1 MRRLLV
7 VACLALLPQVAS
19 AGGIGEFSYLE
30 PGDLIPGSG
39 QGAEDYTV
47 YAPGMRYPME
57 AGPSF
62 PNSQVWGHGGGS
74 GPGGGQCDIE
84 NYSYPWRDNYC
95 ETRSWDMPLCPSGVG
110 HQGQDIRPPTCD
122 PGVHWHVA
130 TEAGTVTNVGSY
142 SVYVT
147 AGDGTRFDYLHGSGN
162 VVGVNQSLA
171 KGERINK
178 TDNEF
183 GGTPTTYHLHFNIK
197 QDVAGVGFVFVSP
210 YMSLV
215 ESYEELMGFGTE
227 VLGDAAVDSC
237 SAIVGYAQ
245 DEGDPEAQVPVD
257 VYFDGGPTDL
267 GAVGVQ
273 IVADEYRDSLCDL
286 LGSCEHGFT
295 LELPRSLQDGL
306 DHEVKLYSRGSE
318 DAAGVEIETAS
329 ASTFNCAPPPIP
341 GGVIRRIDGP
351 EVVSAWGFSPFWDAA
366 AVDSIAG
373 LPAGEPFPS
382 EPVLVRVEGD
392 DTVWWMDPGSK
403 RRVSSEEVAQA
414 WGLSLADAELWPA
427 HVLADVPEGPPMRED
442 VFLLEL
448 ADGSLYAVDEAPCD
462 PDLGCDLGGGTTGDE
477 PDSGTA
483 GGSGDGLDS
492 DGEDTDGSTLPGGN
506 DDDGGCGCR
515 SRSGSSGGGGLLLL
529 VGLLGLRRRR

>member
-1 MRRLLV
+1 MKRLLV
-7 VACLALLPQVAS
+7 IGSLALLPAVAS
-19 AGGIGEFSYLE
+19 AGGAPEFSYLE
-30 PGDLIPGSG
+30 PGDLTPGSG
-39 QGAEDYTV
+39 EGAKDYTV

-95 ETRSWDMPLCPSGVG
+95 ETRSWDMPLCPAGVG

-130 TEAGTVTNVGSY
+130 TEAGTVTNVGCY

-147 AGDGTRFDYLHGSGN
+147 AADGTRFDYLHGSGN
-162 VVGVNQSLA
+162 VVSNGQSLA

-183 GGTPTTYHLHFNIK
+183 GGTPTTYHLHFNIR
-197 QDVAGVGFVFVSP
+197 QDIAGLGFVFVSP

-215 ESYEELMGFGTE
+215 ESYEELLGIGGD
-227 VLGDAAVDSC
+227 VIGDAAVDAC
-237 SAIVGYAQ
+237 AAVVGYAH
-245 DEGDPEAQVPVD
+245 DESAPDAQLAVD
-257 VYFDGGPTDL
+257 VYFDGGPNDP

-273 IVADEYRDSLCDL
+273 IVANEYRESLCDL

-295 LELPRSLQDGL
+295 LELPRSLRDGQ
-306 DHEVKLYSRGSE
+306 DHEIKLFHGGSE
-318 DAAGVEIETAS
+318 DAAGIEIETAS
-329 ASTFNCAPPPIP
+329 NFNCAPPALPD
-341 GGVIRRIDGP
+341 GVVRRIDGP

-366 AVDSIAG
+366 SVESIAG
-373 LPAGEPFPS
+373 LPSGEPFPA
-382 EPVLVRVEGD
+382 EPVLVRGEGG

-403 RRVSSEEVAQA
+403 RRVSSEDVAQA
-414 WGLSLADAELWPA
+414 WGLSLANAEVWPA
-427 HVLADVPEGPPMRED
+427 HVLDDVPEGPPMREA

-448 ADGSLYAVDEAPCD
+448 ADGSLYAVDDAPCGAE
-462 PDLGCDLGGGTTGDE
+462 GCDGGESTGDA
-477 PDSGTA
+477 PDSGTWC
-483 GGSGDGLDS
+483 GSGDGPGAD
-492 DGEDTDGSTLPGGN
+492 DEDTDGSSLPGS
-506 DDDGGCGCR
+506 DDGGGGCGCR
-515 SRSGSSGGGGLLLL
+515 TRSGSGGGALLLL
-529 VGLLGLRRRR
+529 GVLLGLRRRRS